1 MVYPAK
7 NQGGFKK
14 MHNET
19 LASEIIKDVLDEKRE
34 IIDKLDLLDVDFE
47 KALFCVNSAWE
58 TLSDMKEPKTMSDA
72 LVQYVNTR
80 SVFMNVN
87 IIFDYL
93 VKIQTNIGDIVAQNI
108 KKNNEIREKENGLQ
122 ENDC

>member
-1 MVYPAK
+1 
-7 NQGGFKK
+7 
-14 MHNET
+14 
-19 LASEIIKDVLDEKRE
+19 
-34 IIDKLDLLDVDFE
+34 
-47 KALFCVNSAWE
+47 
-58 TLSDMKEPKTMSDA
+58 MSDA

-122 ENDC
+122 ENDY

>member
-1 MVYPAK
+1 
-7 NQGGFKK
+7 